1 MYYSCCVNMMMVDVK
16 SVLCVT
22 FPGFRL
28 EDEANRLLSVCSV
41 KLFSVSVCETDLF
54 FFLFFTFWSVRTN
67 QALCQ
72 VYVLV

>member
-28 EDEANRLLSVCSV
+28 EDKANRLIILQCKVV
-41 KLFSVSVCETDLF
+41 FS
-54 FFLFFTFWSVRTN
+54 
-67 QALCQ
+67 
-72 VYVLV
+72 

>member
-1 MYYSCCVNMMMVDVK
+1 MMVDVK
-16 SVLCVT
+16 SALCVT

-28 EDEANRLLSVCSV
+28 EDEANRLLSFCSV
-41 KLFSVSVCETDLF
+41 KLFSVSVCETD
-54 FFLFFTFWSVRTN
+54 LFFTFWSVRTN